1 MHFSRYFP
9 RSSNGRTTGSGPV
22 YWSSNLYL
30 GTKAIKYFIKLNYG
44 GRTMTNDEEKKYA
57 KIRSLCDIIGG
68 LNSTEKQRQRA
79 WEQLMP
85 MASSTTLSTLIAA
98 KYSWLEFTDEYKEKA
113 WRELKKR
120 NIENDEINLHYLAVN
135 APEPWCEEARELE
148 EKT

>member
-1 MHFSRYFP
+1 
-9 RSSNGRTTGSGPV
+9 
-22 YWSSNLYL
+22 
-30 GTKAIKYFIKLNYG
+30 
-44 GRTMTNDEEKKYA
+44 MTNDEEKKYA